1 MFIRRIAQHAR
12 RFAQT
17 NVRKYSAEA
26 HAEDALPPRRY
37 NPPQTGFDYERLVP
51 AVVAVLLMTYV
62 FTGNAPDTEKEK
74 DAKYAI
80 SGHGGEEKRH

>member
-37 NPPQTGFDYERLVP
+37 NPTQTGFDFERLVP
-51 AVVAVLLMTYV
+51 VAVAGVFLAYV
-62 FTGNAPDTEKEK
+62 LTGNAPDTEAEK

-80 SGHGGEEKRH
+80 RGHGGEEKRH